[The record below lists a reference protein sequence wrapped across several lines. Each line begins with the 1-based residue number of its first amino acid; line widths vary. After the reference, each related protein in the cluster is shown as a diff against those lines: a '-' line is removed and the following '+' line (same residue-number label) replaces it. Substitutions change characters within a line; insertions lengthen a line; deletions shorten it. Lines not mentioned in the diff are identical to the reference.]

1 MASDD
6 ARVQLAGRPVAD
18 EAAWMEQRLQQTDHS
33 VVMQL
38 EAGDATLSDERWSRQ
53 CGELASIDRTGQQLG
68 LFGEA
73 PFIGGGQP
81 LAEQREVFEATANTE
96 VTGCRS
102 SRFRCAG

>member
-6 ARVQLAGRPVAD
+6 ARVQLARGPVAD
-18 EAAWMEQRLQQTDHS
+18 EPAGMEQRLQQTDHA

-38 EAGDATLSDERWSRQ
+38 EAGDAALPDQRRRSQ

-73 PFIGGGQP
+73 TLIGGGQL
-81 LAEQREVFEATANTE
+81 LAEQR
-96 VTGCRS
+96 
-102 SRFRCAG
+102 